1 MAGRRPS
8 TLQTTFA
15 LGELANMLNIPTDAR
30 TAAFRAIVNRL
41 KNDPVLNPVIKKWS
55 AMPMAVP
62 GLKAS
67 DMPYMQIGLA
77 AGPISVS
84 SPNSHQSNL
93 TITLDYAVNAA
104 GNDEPNAWADIIN
117 LYGQIEKA
125 IDPFG
130 DMAWLR
136 DAIAAVDA
144 TAVLR
149 GQITIT
155 QAGFT
160 STNLADINALGARCT
175 LSVPL
180 KIDTCRSK

>member
-1 MAGRRPS
+1 
-8 TLQTTFA
+8 
-15 LGELANMLNIPTDAR
+15 MLNFPTDAR

-55 AMPMAVP
+55 AMRK
-62 GLKAS
+62 KAPNLTAA
-67 DMPYMQIGLA
+67 DMPYVQIIMS
-77 AGPISVS
+77 AGGIGVA
-84 SPNSHQSNL
+84 SPNSHRSALNI
-93 TITLDYAVNAA
+93 TIDYAVNA
-104 GNDEPNAWADIIN
+104 GGMDELDAWADITN

-130 DMAWLR
+130 DMAWLTS
-136 DAIAAVDA
+136 AIKAVDP
-144 TAVLR
+144 TAVLK
-149 GQITIT
+149 GQIEIT

-160 STNLADINALGARCT
+160 SNFLTDIDALGARCT